1 MMGGKGM
8 VYKLCRVSLKLMMC
22 AMLFALLSIGVFQ
35 TATIEAAPAD
45 DVLVLAVKNQLT
57 DGSKKS
63 RVQFSSASY
72 TIANGDYLH
81 YDVMLGSLAAGA
93 GSVDLYFSDGT
104 YLSAQLGLR
113 DQNGAAL
120 IPDWFPSTQANLYK
134 LATNQWYERKIK
146 LPSSVVGKTITKWL
160 LHNANND
167 NGKDYVVYYDN
178 IKITNGSTTVKA
190 VGYENG
196 SPAVNSIE
204 TNTLIDRVKLQVA
217 PAPAP
222 SAIPA
227 AEVLKFW
234 QLNGT
239 NSGVGNKYLYLKFS
253 NAGADSYVFQAGD
266 HIEYDVQ
273 LHSPWAAGL
282 GGIDVATS
290 GGYLRDWAY
299 TDQNGIGGPWSDMTA
314 FAFNRWYHRV
324 IPVPSAAIGKTVR
337 WWDFAGENDEQG
349 GAYSASYANVKV
361 TNGAGTTRL
370 NVYTGGHPS
379 LNAIDISSDATNDLR
394 FAAASVNEGQPSGDV
409 LRLTATSDVD
419 LGAVG
424 QSTLSNKYAYVK
436 FSEQAY
442 TIQAGDRLEYD
453 MKLDSG
459 NAGYKQAA
467 GVDLRFSDN
476 SWLRD
481 TQSSALTNRI
491 TDQNGF
497 SAHPGIPNDLQ
508 SGGKW
513 YHRMMDLS
521 SLAGKTINL
530 WALADETDENH
541 FTFTSYFDNI
551 KITRGGVTQTTAYA
565 EGAPAKNELVLSNKK
580 VSYTLAPVPSGGFPS
595 PNNQIVTPAFAPEDV
610 PVVSF
615 VVTDAAFGAAADG
628 TTDDTYAIQRAL
640 YAAEAAGG
648 GVVYMPGGHY
658 AVKGHLYIPPGVAL
672 RGDWGHPDQGGL
684 GVGTIIK
691 AYENKGNAAGNPF
704 LTMGQGSTLQY
715 VSVWYPEQSAASVSA
730 YPPTI
735 QLVTYGS
742 QMIRNVTLINSYTGI
757 ASGDISAA
765 GSQYTNIYG
774 TVLSK
779 GIHLGNSWDIERLE
793 NIKFA
798 PTYWSNSGLPG
809 APTGAA
815 LQTLKNYM
823 TANAEGIVAEH
834 IDGIY
839 GYNIHLRSFK
849 TGIVFKPLAGVHG
862 LPTGHLS
869 HVDIAEGN
877 KGIQVD
883 GIAGWG
889 MTVMNSSIKAS
900 VGTSPIAVDITS
912 GFSGTTE
919 SYIGFNGC
927 VLGGASHTAVR
938 MNGGGNAVA
947 SFQNCTVEDWGNAG
961 GTYAFDVQSGNMMIN
976 DSTFLKN
983 ANAIHLAAGVNSAS
997 IMGNTFAGGTAVT
1010 NLSGKP
1016 ADRVFV
1022 DNASGYSFN
1031 KMSAG
1036 DHTYRIT
1043 PPKPAATRFYN
1054 VKHAPYL
1061 AAGNG
1066 IADDTAAIQ
1075 SALNAAGD
1083 AGGGTVFLP
1092 AGRYKI
1098 AGTLSVPTG
1107 VELRG
1112 VNETLNV
1119 YTLGSRLEVY
1129 SGKGNSEGTPAVT
1142 LGQDAGI
1149 RAVSFYYPE
1158 QDGRDMQSYPW
1169 TIRSAG
1175 SGAYVVDTML
1185 INSYRGIDF
1194 GLTNQSDGYYVRNV
1208 RGAPLKEGMYFGKSS
1223 TDSWVENVHYNSGF
1237 WWYSNVANN
1246 PNVSGPD
1253 LRAYRSWAYDNT
1265 VYMKFGANANV
1276 HALNL
1281 FIYNAQTSYQFLE
1294 QSGGSTRGVFINTGS
1309 DAARTALDIRYAE
1322 GTDGLE
1328 FINLFAYEH
1337 DYGPNNILIN
1347 IPATNTGKVRLY
1359 GLLLASYGTDQA
1371 SVGIRTYGANV
1382 GVQQAHFADVNAA
1395 NNYPLLQAMG
1405 GNARF
1410 ENINR
1415 TRNSTTDAYV
1425 AASATAKFYGGIW
1438 RGAFDVD
1445 NLAGTGSAAA
1455 GNVVSP

>member
-1 MMGGKGM
+1 M
-8 VYKLCRVSLKLMMC
+8 VNKLCRIGLMLMIGS
-22 AMLFALLSIGVFQ
+22 MFFVLLSAGGFKTESVL
-35 TATIEAAPAD
+35 AAPSNE
-45 DVLVLAVKNQLT
+45 VLILALKNQVT
-57 DGSKKS
+57 DGGKKS
-63 RVQFSSASY
+63 RVQFSSAGY
-72 TIANGDYLH
+72 TITSGDYLQ
-81 YDVMLGSLAAGA
+81 YDVMLGNLLAGA

-113 DQNGAAL
+113 DQNGVSL
-120 IPDWFPSTQANLYK
+120 IPDWFPSTQPNLYK
-134 LATNQWYERKIK
+134 VAANQWYERKIK
-146 LPSSVVGKTITKWL
+146 LPSSVAGKTITKWL

-178 IKITNGSTTVKA
+178 IKITNGSNTVKA

-196 SPAVNSIE
+196 NLSVNSIE
-204 TNTLIDRVKLQVA
+204 TNTLIDRAKLQVA
-217 PAPAP
+217 HVPAA
-222 SAIPA
+222 STIPA
-227 AEVLKFW
+227 DQALKFW
-234 QLNGT
+234 QFNGT
-239 NSGVGNKYLYLKFS
+239 NTGVSNKFVYLKFS

-273 LHSPWAAGL
+273 LHSPWAVGL

-299 TDQNGIGGPWSDMTA
+299 SDQNGVGGPWSDMTA

-324 IPVPSAAIGKTVR
+324 IPVPSGAIGKTVR
-337 WWDFAGENDEQG
+337 WWDFVGENDEQG
-349 GAYSASYANVKV
+349 GVYSANYANVKV

-379 LNAIDISSDATNDLR
+379 LNAVDISSDATNDLR
-394 FAAASVNEGQPSGDV
+394 FAVTSTNEGQPSGDV
-409 LRLTATSDVD
+409 LRLTTTNDVD

-424 QSTLSNKYAYVK
+424 QSNLSNKYAYVK

-453 MKLDSG
+453 MKLDNS
-459 NAGYKQAA
+459 NAGFKQSA
-467 GVDLRFSDN
+467 GVDLRFTDN

-481 TQSSALTNRI
+481 TQSSTVVNRVV
-491 TDQNGF
+491 DQNGY
-497 SAHPGIPNDLQ
+497 SAHPGVANDLL

-513 YHRMMDLS
+513 YHRVMDLS

-551 KITRGGVTQTTAYA
+551 KITRGGVTRTTAFA
-565 EGAPAKNELVLSNKK
+565 EGNPAKNELILTNKK
-580 VSYTLAPVPSGGFPS
+580 VSYTLSSVPSGGFPS
-595 PNNQIVTPAFAPEDV
+595 PNNRVVTPLFAPEDV
-610 PVVSF
+610 PIVSF
-615 VVTDAAFGAAADG
+615 VVTDTAFGAMADG
-628 TTDDTYAIQRAL
+628 TADDTYAIQKAL

-648 GVVYMPGGHY
+648 GVVYMPGGQY
-658 AVKGHLYIPPGVAL
+658 AVRGHLYIPPGVAL
-672 RGDWGHPDQGGL
+672 RGDWKNPDDGGL
-684 GVGTIIK
+684 GAGTILK

-704 LTMGQGSTLQY
+704 ITMGQGSTVQY
-715 VSVWYPEQSAASVSA
+715 LSVWYPEQSIGSVSA

-765 GSQYTNIYG
+765 GSQFTNLYG

-798 PTYWSNSGLPG
+798 PNYWSNSGLPG
-809 APTGAA
+809 APSGTG

-839 GYNIHLRSFK
+839 GYDIHLRSFK
-849 TGIVFKPLAGVHG
+849 TGIVFKQLANAYG

-877 KGIQVD
+877 KGIKVD

-900 VGTSPIAVDITS
+900 VGASPIAIDITS

-919 SYIGFNGC
+919 SYIGFNTC
-927 VLGGASHTAVR
+927 VLGGASHTAVK

-947 SFQNCTVEDWGNAG
+947 SFQNCTVENWGNSG
-961 GTYAFDVQSGNMMIN
+961 GTYAFDVQSGNIMIN
-976 DSTFLKN
+976 DSTFQKS
-983 ANAIHLAAGVNSAS
+983 ANAIHLASGVNSAS
-997 IMGNTFAGGTAVT
+997 IMGNSFAGGTAVT
-1010 NLSGKP
+1010 NLSGKGT
-1016 ADRVFV
+1016 DRVFI
-1022 DNASGYSFN
+1022 DNTTSYSFN

-1036 DHTYRIT
+1036 EHAYRSSA
-1043 PPKPAATRFYN
+1043 PKPAATNFYN
-1054 VKHAPYL
+1054 VKNAPYL

-1066 IADDTAAIQ
+1066 TADDTAAIQ
-1075 SALNAAGD
+1075 SALNVAGG

-1092 AGRYKI
+1092 AGRYRI
-1098 AGTLSVPTG
+1098 AGTLSIPTG

-1119 YTLGSRLEVY
+1119 YTMNSRLEVY
-1129 SGKGNSEGTPAVT
+1129 SGKGNGEGTPAIT
-1142 LGQDAGI
+1142 LGQDAGV
-1149 RAVSFYYPE
+1149 RAVSVYYPE
-1158 QDGRDMQSYPW
+1158 QDAEQMHPYPW
-1169 TIRSAG
+1169 TIRSNG

-1208 RGAPLKEGMYFGKSS
+1208 RGAPLKDGMYFGKSG

-1253 LRAYRSWAYDNT
+1253 LRAYRSWAYDNS
-1265 VYMKFGANANV
+1265 VFMKFGANANV
-1276 HALNL
+1276 NALNL

-1294 QSGGSTRGVFINTGS
+1294 QASGRTKGTFINTGS
-1309 DAARTALDIRYAE
+1309 DAARTALDIQHAE
-1322 GTDGLE
+1322 SVNGLE

-1337 DYGPNNILIN
+1337 DYGPNNILIK
-1347 IPATNTGKVRLY
+1347 IPATNTGKVRIY
-1359 GLLLASYGTDQA
+1359 GLLLASYGMDQA
-1371 SVGIRTYGANV
+1371 SVGIRTYGSNV
-1382 GVQQAHFADVNAA
+1382 GVQQAHFADMNAS
-1395 NNYPLLQAMG
+1395 NNYPLLQVMG

-1425 AASATAKFYGGIW
+1425 AAGANAKFYGGIW
-1438 RGAFDVD
+1438 RGAFDLE
-1445 NLAGTGSAAA
+1445 NHAGTGSASV
-1455 GNVVSP
+1455 GNVVSH